1 MCQVNPGKV
10 DYVKYRYWLLHDP
23 NCTKT
28 AMKRINEND
37 PFASLGI
44 HIHVHESPVAVDFS
58 EPFGAILWHQRVNTG
73 YPSCRSQGRAC
84 APD

>member
-28 AMKRINEND
+28 AMQHINENK
-37 PFASLGI
+37 PFAALGI
-44 HIHVHESPVAVDFS
+44 YVNVHESPEEVDWYRRLFPSSFAPS
-58 EPFGAILWHQRVNTG
+58 EEREGDDGQAARDELRV
-73 YPSCRSQGRAC
+73 Q
-84 APD
+84 

>member
-28 AMKRINEND
+28 AMQHIND
-37 PFASLGI
+37 VSFIGGI
-44 HIHVHESPVAVDFS
+44 SFNLSAGHERPSFHGRHMYDSFMIVHNLC
-58 EPFGAILWHQRVNTG
+58 IVNNI
-73 YPSCRSQGRAC
+73 
-84 APD
+84 